1 MNNLRKSLMSLLAN
15 KLSNPADRKAIYD
28 ALREISNSMTRMEAE
43 RDLISETLK
52 MVKDQYELP
61 PKYTRTLAKIYHK
74 QNFQQIRDEQE
85 EVENLYEKITG

>member
-1 MNNLRKSLMSLLAN
+1 MSLLAQ
-15 KLSNPADRKAIYD
+15 KLSNAADRKAVYD

-52 MVKDQYELP
+52 AVKDKFELP

-74 QNFQQIRDEQE
+74 QNFNQMKEEQS
-85 EVENLYEKITG
+85 EVEHLYEALTTNN